1 LKLLEGVSE
10 IERESSDDAPVKTD
24 RKLRLLTLDDL
35 DKRTRAAQFARD
47 TRDRVCADLGGV
59 DNLTTLEAILCDNV
73 AVNAAML
80 TDMKVRWLRGDDV
93 DGSVVATLQNCFNRT
108 AAALGIGRRA
118 KDIAPNLKSYL
129 EGRGRKPA

>member
-1 LKLLEGVSE
+1 MLEGVSE
-10 IERESSDDAPVKTD
+10 LERESGGDAPVKTG

-35 DKRTRAAQFARD
+35 DKRTRAAQFAMD

-93 DGSVVATLQNCFNRT
+93 DVSVVATLQNCFNRT

-118 KDIAPNLKSYL
+118 KELTPSLANYL
-129 EGRGRKPA
+129 ETKGRKTA